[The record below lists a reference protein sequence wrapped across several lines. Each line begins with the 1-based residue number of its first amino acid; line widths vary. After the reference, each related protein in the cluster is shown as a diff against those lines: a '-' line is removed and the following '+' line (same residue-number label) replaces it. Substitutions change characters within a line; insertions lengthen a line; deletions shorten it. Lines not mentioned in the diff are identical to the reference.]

1 MEIKIEV
8 GEERFKE
15 VLEKELEA
23 FTPEELHDICKEAL
37 VRQLADPNVFA
48 SLFVEDRRDPYSY
61 SQKYYANDILK
72 EAAKQI
78 SFQET
83 FDELQDS
90 IVGYIKE
97 HHMEILHDLAIS
109 MFMNGLTHATAYNE
123 AFRDRIS
130 EMFKSM
136 RTINM

>member
-83 FDELQDS
+83 FGELQDS
-90 IVGYIKE
+90 IVSYIKE

-109 MFMNGLTHATAYNE
+109 MFMNGLTQATAYNE
-123 AFRDRIS
+123 AFRDRIA
-130 EMFKSM
+130 EMF
-136 RTINM
+136 RVTRNANI